1 MAKDRRISGVSL
13 LLAVVLLI
21 CGIIIVIYSDA
32 VTMKV
37 IGSLLAI
44 GSVAYLISAYI
55 TSKKADNKETF
66 SDYSSNS
73 NEMGDSNQEKFEKF
87 EDPTPQDLE
96 DENENLESI
105 KDIEI
110 GEVTKKAEFT
120 ASMPKAREDY
130 DEAEQSGI
138 RIIASDKELRY
149 SYGGGT
155 MSSLD
160 PKDMIKNEIVTTV
173 RDVKSDE
180 MTQIDLESDILFN
193 EKDKLF
199 GAEPRKEFDYFISK
213 ILLLIR
219 TLTKTRTVVF
229 ALVDKKR
236 NSFIIESF
244 VTNKPDAINSKT
256 EYEVSS
262 DIISKVITGG
272 ETIVLSEINPSVE
285 LDLVPYYTKH
295 LGTLSVIALPIIRWD
310 GLVGVLCLDSSHAGA
325 YTSNTPKLIEQ
336 FTGLLSAV
344 ISNYVNKFELVQAA
358 KTLEAISL
366 FQYKTISNNKD
377 ILKGITDTVAEIFEY
392 DAFGICSYNHISDK
406 WTINNVHAKEEFSF
420 YDNIDFIDLKLS
432 MLGNA
437 ILNHQKIYY
446 ELTEN
451 DKLKVFVKQ
460 GEPKFDNGSFVVV
473 PISFDGNVYG
483 AIFIINSHKNEY
495 TDFEKG
501 VLNTLSYHAGM
512 AIDKLRLI
520 SILHNSAII
529 DPAIGVYNK
538 IAFHYRLNHEV
549 ARSND
554 HKTNLIVC
562 LFTIDKY
569 TTVNWGDPEV
579 SEMTNDNIIQIVR
592 RKLRPYDVFGNS
604 DDDTFGILLID
615 YTKPNAKIWAES
627 LRKEI
632 ANSILSHNN
641 NKFSVTISVG
651 ITDFKQSMTSKEFL
665 TNAYSA
671 LKEASTKGNIVSSY

>member
-1 MAKDRRISGVSL
+1 
-13 LLAVVLLI
+13 
-21 CGIIIVIYSDA
+21 
-32 VTMKV
+32 
-37 IGSLLAI
+37 
-44 GSVAYLISAYI
+44 
-55 TSKKADNKETF
+55 
-66 SDYSSNS
+66 
-73 NEMGDSNQEKFEKF
+73 
-87 EDPTPQDLE
+87 
-96 DENENLESI
+96 
-105 KDIEI
+105 
-110 GEVTKKAEFT
+110 
-120 ASMPKAREDY
+120 
-130 DEAEQSGI
+130 
-138 RIIASDKELRY
+138 
-149 SYGGGT
+149 
-155 MSSLD
+155 
-160 PKDMIKNEIVTTV
+160 
-173 RDVKSDE
+173 
-180 MTQIDLESDILFN
+180 LESDILFN
-193 EKDKLF
+193 ENDKLF
-199 GAEPRKEFDYFISK
+199 GTEPRKEFDYFISK

-262 DIISKVITGG
+262 DIISKVITGK
-272 ETIVLSEINPSVE
+272 EIIVLSEINPSVE

-295 LGTLSVIALPIIRWD
+295 LGTLSVIALPIMRWD

-377 ILKGITDTVAEIFEY
+377 ILKGIADTLAEIFEY
-392 DAFGICSYNHISDK
+392 DAFGICSYNHINDK
-406 WTINNVHAKEEFSF
+406 WSINNIHAKEEFSF
-420 YDNIDFIDLKLS
+420 YENIDFIDLKLS

-437 ILNHQKIYY
+437 ILNHQKVYY

-451 DKLKVFVKQ
+451 DKIKVFVKQ
-460 GEPKFDNGSFVVV
+460 GEPKFDNGSFVVI

-483 AIFIINSHKNEY
+483 AIFIINSHKNQY

-501 VLNTLSYHAGM
+501 ILNTLSYHAGM

-520 SILHNSAII
+520 SVLHNSAII
-529 DPAIGVYNK
+529 DPAVGVYNK
-538 IAFHYRLNHEV
+538 VAFHYRLNHEV
-549 ARSND
+549 VRSTD
-554 HKTNLIVC
+554 FKTNLILC

-569 TTVNWGDPEV
+569 TTVNWGDTEV
-579 SEMTNDNIIQIVR
+579 SEMTNENIIQIVR

-615 YTKPNAKIWAES
+615 YNKPNAKIWAES

-641 NKFSVTISVG
+641 NKFSVTISLG
-651 ITDFKQSMTSKEFL
+651 ITDFKSGMSAKEFL

-671 LKEASTKGNIVSSY
+671 LKEASTKGNNVSSY